1 MKIKDIAKLAGVSTT
16 TVSRVLNESKNV
28 KESTR
33 KKIKE
38 IIEEQGY
45 YPNMIAKNLSS
56 NKNDTVGVIM
66 PDIENVYFSKIVN
79 NMVINAEKK
88 GLNIILGCS
97 DENFEIQ
104 KKYIELFIKQRVK
117 GIIIAVTK
125 NSYNK
130 TEFFEKISKKIPII
144 FIDRKIDSDMPTI
157 CFENTDTTIRAIE
170 NLIHKGNKKIAF
182 LSGDLS
188 ISTAEERLEA
198 YKKALKNNHIKYD
211 VKLVFYGDFSME
223 SGYVLAKEVFKTDA
237 TAVYISNN
245 LMILGFLKALKEL
258 GKNENDYNISTF
270 EYNDIVNFINKDIY
284 SYHIPFD
291 ELTNKSLDLLEKII
305 NKEKYNKFLK
315 IKPIKKH

>member
-33 KKIKE
+33 IKVNS
-38 IIEEQGY
+38 IIKEQGY

-56 NKNDTVGVIM
+56 NKNDTIGLIV
-66 PDIENVYFSKIVN
+66 PDIKNIYFARIVN
-79 NMVINAEKK
+79 NMVVNAEKK
-88 GLNIILGCS
+88 GLNVVLGCS

-125 NSYNK
+125 NSYNESK
-130 TEFFEKISKKIPII
+130 FFEEISKKIPII
-144 FIDRKIDSDMPTI
+144 FIDRKIHSSMPTI
-157 CFENTDTTIRAIE
+157 CFENTNTTIKAIE
-170 NLIHKGNKKIAF
+170 NLIQKGNKKIAF

-188 ISTAEERLEA
+188 ISTAEERLHA
-198 YKKALKNNHIKYD
+198 YKQALKNNNIPYD
-211 VKLVFYGDFSME
+211 EKLVFYGDFSMD
-223 SGYVLAKEVFKTDA
+223 SGYILAKEIFKTDA

-245 LMILGFLKALKEL
+245 LMILGFLKALKEF
-258 GKNENDYNISTF
+258 GKNENEYTISTF

-284 SYHIPFD
+284 SFKIPFG
-291 ELTNKSLDLLEKII
+291 ELARKSIGLLEKIV
-305 NKEKYNKFLK
+305 NKEKYDKFLE
-315 IKPIKKH
+315 IRPM